1 LQMFCA
7 INECDNDSIKWCF
20 LPKYDGYQKMC
31 DTNKNVT
38 KMGVIIKG
46 IYFITHNLNFFRF
59 FDKYQC
65 EYIFEYLRI
74 I

>member
-1 LQMFCA
+1 VLLTNVIVIQ
-7 INECDNDSIKWCF
+7 NNGVSSKE
-20 LPKYDGYQKMC
+20 MC

-46 IYFITHNLNFFRF
+46 IYFITHNLKFFGF
-59 FDKYQC
+59 FNKYQC